1 MLKVWGRRNSSNV
14 QKVLWLVGELGLEHE
29 QIDAGGPYGRL
40 DDPEFRRLNP
50 FGLVPAIDD
59 DGVAVWESHA
69 ILRYLAARHG
79 GKRFWPGVA
88 ERARIEPWMDWHQTA
103 FQPAFMGG
111 LFWGYFRTPEP
122 QRNWPAIRQAAE
134 NCERLLRFIDGQL
147 AGRPYLGGD
156 DLTLADIPLGS
167 AMYRYQTLDLPKPDL
182 PNLRRWYDRLCERPA
197 YREHIMLPYDELRGR
212 LAF

>member
-14 QKVLWLVGELGLEHE
+14 QKVLWLAGELGLEYEH
-29 QIDAGGPYGRL
+29 IPAGGPDGRL
-40 DDPEFRRLNP
+40 DEPEFRKLNP

-69 ILRYLAARHG
+69 IVRYLAERYG
-79 GKRFWPGVA
+79 GEGFWPDVTA
-88 ERARIEPWMDWHQTA
+88 RARIEPWMDWHQTA

-122 QRNWPAIRQAAE
+122 QRNWPAIRQAQA
-134 NCERLLRFIDGQL
+134 NCARLLQFVDGEL
-147 AGRPYLGGD
+147 AERPWLGGD
-156 DLTLADIPLGS
+156 EFSIADIPLGS
-167 AMYRYQTLDLPKPDL
+167 AMYRYFALDLPKPDL
-182 PNLRRWYDRLCERPA
+182 PNVSRWYERLCARDP